1 MPRSDY
7 NLRVTGKGRPTAL
20 RSGATLADVA
30 REAGVDQSTVSR
42 VLRDDHRTRATDAT
56 RARIRQAAERLG
68 YVPNASARSL
78 AVRKTSTIG
87 LMIPNVSGV
96 IYADII
102 KGAADAA
109 TALGYVLVVA
119 DGSELGRANDAVR
132 KLVLEG
138 RVDGLLLASGTLTDQ
153 VTEDLLGT
161 SGNVVVLNRQISG
174 QVPQVIEDDELGMY
188 LGTQELIRAGHRRI
202 ACLAG
207 PVDVD
212 TSRRRLKGFHKA
224 MAEAGLPVPQELVV
238 HRDFD
243 EASGY
248 SGMGE
253 ILGQGSRPTAVSAA
267 SLAAA
272 VGAMAATRDAG
283 LSIPAD
289 LSIVAFHDAPLANY
303 LSPPLTTI
311 AMPLQELGRQ
321 AMQMLH
327 RQLIGEPGPA
337 AVTVSDPTPIVVRR
351 ASVAPPPE
359 SSE

>member
-1 MPRSDY
+1 MTARARAAG
-7 NLRVTGKGRPTAL
+7 LRPAV
-20 RSGATLADVA
+20 TLADVA

-42 VLRDDHRTRATDAT
+42 VLRDDHRARATDET
-56 RARIRQAAERLG
+56 RARIRETADRLG

-87 LMIPNVSGV
+87 LLIPNVSGV

-109 TALGYVLVVA
+109 SALGYVLVVA

-153 VTEDLLGT
+153 VTDDLLGST
-161 SGNVVVLNRQISG
+161 GNVVVLNRQIAG
-174 QVPQVIEDDELGMY
+174 KVPQVIEDDEYGMY
-188 LGTQELIRAGHRRI
+188 LGTRELVDAGHRRI

-207 PVDVD
+207 PPDVD
-212 TSRRRLKGFHKA
+212 TSRRRVKGYKRA
-224 MAEAGLPVPQELVV
+224 MREAGLTAPAGLVV
-238 HRDFD
+238 HHDFD

-248 SGMGE
+248 TGMLAL
-253 ILGQGSRPTAVSAA
+253 LGQQPQPTAVAAA

-272 VGAMAATRDAG
+272 VGAMAAARDQG
-283 LSIPAD
+283 IVIPDD
-289 LSIVAFHDAPLANY
+289 LSMVAFHDAPLANY

-327 RQLIGEPGPA
+327 RRIVGEPGPA
-337 AVTVSDPTPIVVRR
+337 AVTVSDPSPVVVRR
-351 ASVAPPPE
+351 QSVGPPPG
-359 SSE
+359 

>member
-1 MPRSDY
+1 MTAKAKASV
-7 NLRVTGKGRPTAL
+7 LRTGV
-20 RSGATLADVA
+20 TLADVA

-56 RARIRQAAERLG
+56 RDRIREAAERLG

-78 AVRKTSTIG
+78 AVRRTSTIG
-87 LMIPNVSGV
+87 LLIPNVSGV

-102 KGAADAA
+102 KGAAEEAD
-109 TALGYVLVVA
+109 ALGYVLVVA

-153 VTEDLLGT
+153 VTEDLLGA
-161 SGNVVVLNRQISG
+161 SGNVVVLNRQIKG

-188 LGTQELIRAGHRRI
+188 LGTMELINAGHQRI

-207 PVDVD
+207 PPDVD

-224 MAEAGLPVPQELVV
+224 MLQAGLPVPQKFIV

-243 EASGY
+243 EASGHA
-248 SGMGE
+248 GMTHL
-253 ILGQGSRPTAVSAA
+253 LGLPDRPTAVAA
-267 SLAAA
+267 TSLAVA
-272 VGAMAATRDAG
+272 VGAMAAIRDSG
-283 LSIPAD
+283 LAIPQD
-289 LSIVAFHDAPLANY
+289 VSIVAFHDAPLANY
-303 LSPPLTTI
+303 LSPALTTI

-337 AVTVSDPTPIVVRR
+337 AVTVSDPGPIVIRR
-351 ASVAPPPE
+351 ASVAAPRTANNA
-359 SSE
+359 

>member
-1 MPRSDY
+1 MTAKAR
-7 NLRVTGKGRPTAL
+7 TTAL
-20 RSGATLADVA
+20 RPGVTLADVA

-78 AVRKTSTIG
+78 AVRRTSTIG
-87 LMIPNVSGV
+87 LLIPNVSGV

-109 TALGYVLVVA
+109 NALGYVLVVA

-153 VTEDLLGT
+153 VTDDLLGS
-161 SGNVVVLNRQISG
+161 SGNVVVLNRQITG
-174 QVPQVIEDDELGMY
+174 NVPQVIEDDELGMY
-188 LGTQELIRAGHRRI
+188 LGTKELIQAGHRQI

-207 PVDVD
+207 PPDVD
-212 TSRRRLKGFHKA
+212 TSRRRLKGFKKA
-224 MAEAGLPVPQELVV
+224 MREASLAVPSSFVV

-243 EASGY
+243 EASGHA
-248 SGMGE
+248 GMVDLLELGE
-253 ILGQGSRPTAVSAA
+253 RPTGVAA
-267 SLAAA
+267 TSLAVA
-272 VGAMAATRDAG
+272 VGAMAAIRDAG
-283 LSIPAD
+283 LSIPED

-303 LSPPLTTI
+303 LNPPLTTI
-311 AMPLQELGRQ
+311 AMPLEELGRQ
-321 AMQMLH
+321 AMQLLH

-337 AVTVSDPTPIVVRR
+337 AVTVSDPSPIVIRR
-351 ASVAPPPE
+351 ASVAAPRH
-359 SSE
+359 

>member
-1 MPRSDY
+1 MAP
-7 NLRVTGKGRPTAL
+7 LRYYDLHVMAKAKPGVL
-20 RSGATLADVA
+20 RTPVTLADVA

-78 AVRKTSTIG
+78 AVRHTSTIG
-87 LMIPNVSGV
+87 LLIPNVSGV

-109 TALGYVLVVA
+109 SALGYVLVVA

-153 VTEDLLGT
+153 VTEELLGT
-161 SGNVVVLNRQISG
+161 GGNVVVLNRQIAG
-174 QVPQVIEDDELGMY
+174 HVPQVIEDDEFGMY
-188 LGTQELIRAGHRRI
+188 LGTLELIDAGHRRI

-207 PVDVD
+207 PPDVD
-212 TSRRRLKGFHKA
+212 TSTRRLKGFDKA
-224 MAEAGLPVPQELVV
+224 MREAGLSIPAEMVV

-243 EASGY
+243 EASGHA
-248 SGMGE
+248 GMSE
-253 ILGQGSRPTAVSAA
+253 LLALDARPTAVAAA
-267 SLAAA
+267 SLAVA
-272 VGAMAATRDAG
+272 VGAMAAIRDAG
-283 LSIPAD
+283 LVIPQD
-289 LSIVAFHDAPLANY
+289 VSIVAFHDAPLANY

-337 AVTVSDPTPIVVRR
+337 AVTVRDPSPIVIRR
-351 ASVAPPPE
+351 ASVAAPRE
-359 SSE
+359 